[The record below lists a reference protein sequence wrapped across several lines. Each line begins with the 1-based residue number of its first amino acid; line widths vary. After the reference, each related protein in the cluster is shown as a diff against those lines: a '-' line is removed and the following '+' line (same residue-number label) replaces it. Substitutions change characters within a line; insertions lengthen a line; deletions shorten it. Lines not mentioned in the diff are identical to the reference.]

1 VSPNVPKEPPAH
13 QPAPF
18 LDLQLLVRHLGEEL
32 AGFRR
37 RALTAEARVKALED
51 AAAQRAA
58 AREARA
64 AEPHPRVEELAREN
78 AELRRRLESAT
89 ARTRQMLDRVRFLR
103 QQHAQGGE
111 R

>member
-1 VSPNVPKEPPAH
+1 MSRNARSESPIAGSS
-13 QPAPF
+13 PF
-18 LDLQLLVRHLGEEL
+18 RDLELLVRHLGEEL

-37 RALTAEARVKALED
+37 RALTAEARVKSLEE
-51 AAAQRAA
+51 AAAARAA

-64 AEPHPRVEELAREN
+64 EEPHPRVEELEREN
-78 AELRRRLESAT
+78 AELRRRLEGAT
-89 ARTRQMLDRVRFLR
+89 ARTRRMLERVRFLR